1 MTLAATDLVVYPSRY
16 FAAWNQRDLNSALR
30 VIAESVDW
38 QDPSLPTPITDH
50 DGASGFFTA
59 AWSGFPDL
67 AFHPVGDPLVDAA
80 NRRVSQ
86 EWRMVG
92 THTGEG
98 FPPGIPP
105 TGRAFDVPGI
115 DVWQV
120 GDDGRA
126 LAVRAYWDVMGLMA
140 QLGLV

>member
-1 MTLAATDLVVYPSRY
+1 MMLATTELTAYPARY
-16 FAAWNQRDLNSALR
+16 FAGWNQRDLATALDT
-30 VIAESVDW
+30 IAASVDW
-38 QDPSLPTPITDH
+38 RDPSLPTPITDH
-50 DGASGFFTA
+50 DSASGFFTA

-67 AFHPVGDPLVDAA
+67 AFHPVGDPLVDAT

-105 TGRAFDVPGI
+105 TGRAFDVTGI

-126 LAVRAYWDVMGLMA
+126 LSVRAHWDVMGLMA

>member
-1 MTLAATDLVVYPSRY
+1 MFAVTADLAAYPARY
-16 FAAWNQRDLNSALR
+16 FAAWNQRDQTTALT
-30 VIAESVDW
+30 VIAEAVHW

-50 DGASGFFTA
+50 QQAGAFFAA

-67 AFHPVGDPLVDAA
+67 AFHPVGQPLLDVT

-98 FPPGIPP
+98 FPPGGVP
-105 TGRAFDVPGI
+105 TGRRFDIPGF

-126 LAVRAYWDVMGLMA
+126 VSIHAYWNLGTLLT
-140 QLGLV
+140 QLGLG